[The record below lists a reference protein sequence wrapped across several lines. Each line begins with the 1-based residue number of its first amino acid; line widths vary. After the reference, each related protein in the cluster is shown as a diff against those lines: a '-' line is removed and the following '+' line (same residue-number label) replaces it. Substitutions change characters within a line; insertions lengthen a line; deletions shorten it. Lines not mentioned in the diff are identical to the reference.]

1 MEDLILKVENV
12 SKYYPGVTALNN
24 VSFTIKKGE
33 VRALVGENGAGDNA
47 IMMTV
52 Q

>member
-33 VRALVGENGAGDNA
+33 VRALVGDNGA
-47 IMMTV
+47 
-52 Q
+52 